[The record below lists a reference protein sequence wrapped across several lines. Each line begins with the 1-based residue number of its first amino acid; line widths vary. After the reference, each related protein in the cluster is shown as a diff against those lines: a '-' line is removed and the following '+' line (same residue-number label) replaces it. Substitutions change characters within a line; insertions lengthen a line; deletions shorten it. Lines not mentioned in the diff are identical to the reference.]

1 MANKFIFL
9 DVRGKRFFKT
19 DLDKK
24 PEGFQG
30 RFSYLLS
37 TGDIDTQ
44 RYVADV
50 RDLLDCGWVEIPNP
64 QVLTVNLYYMKDSGK
79 YYSTGELHLPRSE
92 VDANPAKSW
101 YNAVETVRKMVD
113 EGSLPGLVSGS
124 RYDVFMS
131 CEEHPCYVP
140 TLVKVK

>member
-19 DLDKK
+19 DLDEKS
-24 PEGFQG
+24 EGFQG
-30 RFSYLLS
+30 RLSYLLP
-37 TGDIDTQ
+37 TGDIDVQ
-44 RYVADV
+44 RYVGDV
-50 RDLLDCGWVEIPNP
+50 RDLLDSGWVEIPNP
-64 QVLTVNLYYMKDSGK
+64 QVLTVTLYCMKDSGK

-92 VDANPAKSW
+92 VDADPAKSW

-113 EGSLPGLVSGS
+113 DGNLPGLVSGA
-124 RYDVFMS
+124 RYNVFMS